1 MKRDEALVVIAHER
15 CLEAADKTSEEFLLT
30 PLSEESIMVKY
41 NFLAFCRPP
50 TADILVLLGDNKDA
64 EYIWH

>member
-1 MKRDEALVVIAHER
+1 MKDVWKLQTRPQ
-15 CLEAADKTSEEFLLT
+15 KSFLLT

-41 NFLAFCRPP
+41 IFLAFCRPP

-64 EYIWH
+64 EYI